1 MSLIQKITIKA
12 TVNIPWLKGLT
23 VFCLLAG
30 KVLTCSG
37 FINDVHNFS
46 CAAVD
51 LCKYAVT

>member
-1 MSLIQKITIKA
+1 MSLIQKITIRA

-51 LCKYAVT
+51 LCSDIT